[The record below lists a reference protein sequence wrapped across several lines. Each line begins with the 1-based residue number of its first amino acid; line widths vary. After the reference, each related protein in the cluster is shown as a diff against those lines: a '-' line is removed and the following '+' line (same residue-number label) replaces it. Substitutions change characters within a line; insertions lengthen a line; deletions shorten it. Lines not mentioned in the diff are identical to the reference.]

1 MVSKSVKPYQL
12 ALSWELPTG
21 WVPLVPEEVS
31 EPGASVVLAKADTLD
46 DPFTT
51 NITVAEQII
60 AGSANAVDLQDFAD
74 QYTRHLANKVEDFSI
89 IRAGLISDTAP
100 VQFGQEFQFRL
111 EVGLSKVDVQQSRI
125 ILMFPIAETESSE
138 PGSQSL
144 GTADNQR
151 SYLVELT
158 LSAAAPDYEA
168 AKQGF
173 ADFVNSAIKSL

>member
-1 MVSKSVKPYQL
+1 M
-12 ALSWELPTG
+12 
-21 WVPLVPEEVS
+21 
-31 EPGASVVLAKADTLD
+31 
-46 DPFTT
+46 
-51 NITVAEQII
+51 
-60 AGSANAVDLQDFAD
+60 
-74 QYTRHLANKVEDFSI
+74 
-89 IRAGLISDTAP
+89 
-100 VQFGQEFQFRL
+100 
-111 EVGLSKVDVQQSRI
+111 QQSRI
-125 ILMFPIAETESSE
+125 MLMFPIAETESSE